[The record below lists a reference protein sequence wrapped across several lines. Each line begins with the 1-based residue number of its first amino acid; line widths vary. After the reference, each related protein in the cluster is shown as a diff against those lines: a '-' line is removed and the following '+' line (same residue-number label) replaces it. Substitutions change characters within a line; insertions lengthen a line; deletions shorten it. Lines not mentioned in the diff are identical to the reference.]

1 MSGNPKQFHHH
12 SLQDADSITELLNAL
27 TTGLSN
33 GKLQL
38 SDEESGIQLRP
49 RGLLEVQLDATE
61 EAGVN
66 ALTLKLRWSDSG
78 RKVNRKSL
86 RIR

>member
-1 MSGNPKQFHHH
+1 MSSTSKAFHHY
-12 SLQDADSITELLNAL
+12 SLQDADSITELLRAL
-27 TTGLSN
+27 TDGLSS

-38 SDEESGIQLRP
+38 SDEDGGIQLKP
-49 RGLLEVQLDATE
+49 RGLLELQLEASE

-66 ALTLKLRWSDSG
+66 ALTVKLRWNDTA
-78 RKVNRKSL
+78 RKVNKKSL